1 MVFSPSKCCVLRV
14 CRSMNPLIHPMLGQT
29 LQSADDQPYLE
40 FTLSEDLDWRT
51 HILNIR
57 NKTNSALGFVERNL
71 HRCPQKVKDQAYKS
85 LVRPPLECG
94 STVWDLYRAYPKSC
108 LEQVRRRAA
117 RLVPRTYANEK
128 KCVTNA
134 LKQLNWPTLEK
145 TRQVAILTLMLP
157 TRPLLIEHQSFIKP
171 RASYPLKFILLKPP
185 RDAYKYN
192 FWQE

>member
-14 CRSMNPLIHPMLGQT
+14 SRSMNPLIHPMLGQT

-128 KCVTNA
+128 KCVTNT

-185 RDAYKYN
+185 CDAYKYN

>member
-145 TRQVAILTLMLP
+145 NKTSSYTDADVTNQAAIDRTSVLHKT
-157 TRPLLIEHQSFIKP
+157 QG
-171 RASYPLKFILLKPP
+171 ILSTQI
-185 RDAYKYN
+185 YST
-192 FWQE
+192 

>member
-171 RASYPLKFILLKPP
+171 RACYPLKFILLKPP
-185 RDAYKYN
+185 CDAYKYN